1 MNYLNNGQEL
11 LIAYNIKIR
20 SLKIDDREVLR
31 IFDIDDDK
39 KITLFTFFNDNP
51 VIKSVIY
58 LSPLLYFI

>member
-1 MNYLNNGQEL
+1 VNYLNNGQEL

-51 VIKSVIY
+51 VIKSVHEE
-58 LSPLLYFI
+58 